1 MGEHASS
8 ASFPLSFLDSSFSED
23 DPAAFWVAPVKEG
36 VSELIPALAGY
47 ASGIWNSFRPVE
59 VFPSNTGMSRS
70 RSLTYALG
78 ICIPRKTGVVIYTKS
93 VYRTIINAL

>member
-23 DPAAFWVAPVKEG
+23 GPAAFWVAPAKEG

-47 ASGIWNSFRPVE
+47 ASVIWNSFRPVE
-59 VFPSNTGMSRS
+59 VFPSKTGMSRS
-70 RSLTYALG
+70 RTLTNALG
-78 ICIPRKTGVVIYTKS
+78 RCIPRKTGVVFIPK
-93 VYRTIINAL
+93 VFI